1 MISEVFF
8 DPDTCI
14 LTYTDHLGGEH
25 VTNLSGIVA
34 PIFSTTE
41 ILIACEEGPAALSAL
56 SEQFAPEYREAFVVA
71 LVCFA
76 KALSVN
82 T

>member
-1 MISEVFF
+1 MVF
-8 DPDTCI
+8 DPATCI
-14 LTYTDHLGGEH
+14 LTYTDEFGVEH
-25 VTNLSGIVA
+25 ATNLAATVT

-56 SEQFAPEYREAFVVA
+56 SEQFAPEDREALAVA